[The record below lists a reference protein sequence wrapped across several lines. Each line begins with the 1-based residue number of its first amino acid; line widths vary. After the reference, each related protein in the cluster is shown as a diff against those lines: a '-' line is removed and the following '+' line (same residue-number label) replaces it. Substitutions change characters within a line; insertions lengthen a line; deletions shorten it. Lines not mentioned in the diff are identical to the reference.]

1 MTANAWTVTTTHFD
15 TTRRWGAR
23 FEWMGLGYVLHIGVS
38 SAPAMRLCLFG
49 CGIWFGR
56 IPPKPK
62 VQVLTKTVTTG
73 GDYSSGEIVTTK

>member
-1 MTANAWTVTTTHFD
+1 MTATAWTVTTTHFD

-38 SAPAMRLCLFG
+38 SAPAVRLCLLG

-62 VQVLTKTVTTG
+62 VQVLSAKTVTTG
-73 GDYSSGEIVTTK
+73 GDYAGGALVTK